1 MLFLKITAPN
11 GTSKTVK
18 LDRNTRIEVERG
30 MRYEVI
36 DATSGV
42 PPEDV
47 QIKRVGNNLV
57 FESASQGAS
66 IEVQNYYVDT
76 PSVPGGSGTA
86 LADASISP
94 GSDPLAVGAPTSG
107 GSAGNRAKTSEK

>member
-36 DATSGV
+36 DSASNT
-42 PPEDV
+42 PPQDIQV
-47 QIKRVGNNLV
+47 KRIGNDLV
-57 FESASQGAS
+57 F
-66 IEVQNYYVDT
+66 
-76 PSVPGGSGTA
+76 
-86 LADASISP
+86 
-94 GSDPLAVGAPTSG
+94 
-107 GSAGNRAKTSEK
+107 